1 MTSSLGKPVTPGL
14 LNVCRCVLISSSNAG
29 YCFIDF
35 QSAEAAAKA
44 LTLNG
49 TIIPNSNRPFKLN
62 WASGG
67 GLADRRYAFSTVF
80 AIDFANVLAATSVAQ
95 STQFLLAISG
105 RKSMNTS
112 WFLSSKIASHHA
124 NPPRS

>member
-1 MTSSLGKPVTPGL
+1 MTSSLGKSVISSV
-14 LNVCRCVLISSSNAG
+14 LNVCQYVLISSSNAG

-35 QSAEAAAKA
+35 QSADAAAKA

-67 GLADRRYAFSTVF
+67 GLADRRYAFSAVF
-80 AIDFANVLAATSVAQ
+80 TTYLTNVLVATSVAQ
-95 STQFLLAISG
+95 SIQSLLVISG
-105 RKSMNTS
+105 LRSMNTF
-112 WFLSSKIASHHA
+112 WFLSSRIAFRLA
-124 NPPRS
+124 NRPRS

>member
-1 MTSSLGKPVTPGL
+1 MTSSLGKSVIASVL
-14 LNVCRCVLISSSNAG
+14 KVRQYVLISSSNAG

-35 QSAEAAAKA
+35 QSADAAAKA

-67 GLADRRYAFSTVF
+67 GLADRRYAFSALFTTYL
-80 AIDFANVLAATSVAQ
+80 INVLVVTSVAQ
-95 STQFLLAISG
+95 SIQSLLAISG
-105 RKSMNTS
+105 LRSMNTS
-112 WFLSSKIASHHA
+112 WFLSFKIVFHLA
-124 NPPRS
+124 NRPRL